1 MPPERQNERGRS
13 QEPPS
18 VVAYLIDTLRGLF
31 QEEFETADRL
41 SGKAR
46 QAFAL
51 AVGFFALVQ
60 TVAFNNFA
68 KASENGSDT
77 KWILIVALIA
87 IVPVAIAAGVTI
99 WADSLV
105 PGRRFPLRIVEYL
118 LEASYE
124 DRRPTSW
131 DDDEITPNDTKQTSW
146 PISWAAW
153 FFHLDIWHHLG
164 IPAPPKPRSYSVP
177 EGLTDAYSVPRE
189 LARYYIGLLDV
200 RRQVNDERR
209 RRYAWVR
216 LVVGISIFATAAELI
231 VSLAVRLP

>member
-1 MPPERQNERGRS
+1 MPRERQNELGRS
-13 QEPPS
+13 PEPPR

-124 DRRPTSW
+124 NRMPTSW
-131 DDDEITPNDTKQTSW
+131 DDDQITPNLRNGAVHTPDRSRAHDRITEAH
-146 PISWAAW
+146 PA
-153 FFHLDIWHHLG
+153 FPVLDFRVETPLGSLHVLG
-164 IPAPPKPRSYSVP
+164 IRREDREARPSSVP
-177 EGLTDAYSVPRE
+177 EGDATLAGRE
-189 LARYYIGLLDV
+189 HR
-200 RRQVNDERR
+200 
-209 RRYAWVR
+209 
-216 LVVGISIFATAAELI
+216 S
-231 VSLAVRLP
+231 